1 MIYKNVFIGIIS
13 EVDSVILIK
22 GKDANTGINPFCANQ
37 SFFKEQLYKNK
48 SLDLG
53 EKKLR
58 QAKNKVKLCCP
69 TEHKNKVSK
78 LAILKTI
85 GTKY

>member
-48 SLDLG
+48 SLDFG
-53 EKKLR
+53 EK
-58 QAKNKVKLCCP
+58 N
-69 TEHKNKVSK
+69 
-78 LAILKTI
+78 
-85 GTKY
+85 